1 MSEIYWICLLGG
13 LAASLVA
20 AFVGDLFDSVD
31 LPQILEFLLDPLSL
45 VGGVAAFGA
54 AGLVY
59 EEWLGLT
66 GTTGAFAAVFSG
78 LIFSVAV
85 HFVYVRPMKRSEN
98 SLAFSMREYAGRSGE
113 VITSI
118 PAEGCGEVLI
128 TMGVSNTFQS
138 AASFDRTPIPGGAR
152 VVVVEVNDG
161 VLWVSALSDEESD
174 LPQSEA
180 LAQPGS
186 DIPEQGMVRPRPLP
200 SSQ

>member
-20 AFVGDLFDSVD
+20 AFVGDLFDGVD
-31 LPQILEFLLDPLSL
+31 LPQSLEFLLDPLSI
-45 VGGVAAFGA
+45 VGGIAAFGA

-66 GTTGAFAAVFSG
+66 GTTGAFAAG
-78 LIFSVAV
+78 LTGLLFSVAM

-98 SLAFSMREYAGRSGE
+98 SLGFSMREYAGRTGE

-118 PAEGCGEVLI
+118 PVDGCGEVLI

-138 AASFDRTPIPGGAR
+138 ASSFDRIPIPGGAR
-152 VVVVEVNDG
+152 VVVVEVKDG
-161 VLWVSALSDEESD
+161 VLWVSALSEEESGV
-174 LPQSEA
+174 PHSVS

-186 DIPEQGMVRPRPLP
+186 DIPEQVTVLPSPLP